1 MEVYVDIR
9 HLECFKTIVEEGS
22 ILKASIKLNMAQPPL
37 SRMMHLLEDELQ
49 TTLFIRGRR
58 ITLTNTGRLLY
69 EKACSILELTG
80 NTYKEIQNLEMKNEI
95 TLNIGIVSSSTE
107 FLYNKTIQNFHQQ
120 YPFAR
125 FNIQEANTYQ
135 LMELLNQRIIDLAI
149 VRTPFD
155 DTLFH
160 AKYFKEEPMIVL
172 HKNPMSNDTIIIK
185 DLTKKPLIIYRR
197 FKDLLTTI
205 FKNYSAD
212 LNIIAEVDDAK
223 TAILLAS
230 TGLGYALVPQSAYQT
245 FSHLDLY
252 SSVLNEKQLITRLGM
267 ITRKNENLKK
277 GIQLFI
283 DSIEQ

>member
-1 MEVYVDIR
+1 MDIR

-172 HKNPMSNDTIIIK
+172 HKNPMSNDTIII
-185 DLTKKPLIIYRR
+185 YRR

>member
-1 MEVYVDIR
+1 M
-9 HLECFKTIVEEGS
+9 
-22 ILKASIKLNMAQPPL
+22 
-37 SRMMHLLEDELQ
+37 
-49 TTLFIRGRR
+49 
-58 ITLTNTGRLLY
+58 
-69 EKACSILELTG
+69 
-80 NTYKEIQNLEMKNEI
+80 
-95 TLNIGIVSSSTE
+95 
-107 FLYNKTIQNFHQQ
+107 
-120 YPFAR
+120 
-125 FNIQEANTYQ
+125 
-135 LMELLNQRIIDLAI
+135 
-149 VRTPFD
+149 
-155 DTLFH
+155 
-160 AKYFKEEPMIVL
+160 
-172 HKNPMSNDTIIIK
+172 
-185 DLTKKPLIIYRR
+185 IIYRR

>member
-1 MEVYVDIR
+1 
-9 HLECFKTIVEEGS
+9 
-22 ILKASIKLNMAQPPL
+22 
-37 SRMMHLLEDELQ
+37 
-49 TTLFIRGRR
+49 
-58 ITLTNTGRLLY
+58 
-69 EKACSILELTG
+69 
-80 NTYKEIQNLEMKNEI
+80 
-95 TLNIGIVSSSTE
+95 
-107 FLYNKTIQNFHQQ
+107 
-120 YPFAR
+120 
-125 FNIQEANTYQ
+125 
-135 LMELLNQRIIDLAI
+135 MELLNQRIIDLAI